1 MPLNCGTLAG
11 RSIECA
17 DVVGGLKAVYFA
29 DSFMDLTTVAT
40 ITEST
45 GVMEELH
52 ADDGSESGTYQVY
65 KYELRPELS
74 SMTIN
79 IQADT
84 NNGTVFYEQTLSL
97 MFHKLKAVDSNK
109 IVELAKGRLN
119 AYVLDNNDQVYVLGA
134 ENGLDIS
141 GGNLTTGT
149 SFGDMNGFQLDFSGR
164 ELYPVWFL
172 PSPVTPSATA
182 FPFDNADTMV
192 TGVTIDID

>member
-1 MPLNCGTLAG
+1 MALNCGTLAG
-11 RSIECA
+11 RGIECA

-29 DSFMDLTTVAT
+29 NVFFDLTTTAT
-40 ITEST
+40 ATESS
-45 GVMEELH
+45 GVLEDLP
-52 ADDGSESGTYQVY
+52 DDNGSDSGTYQVY
-65 KYELRPELS
+65 KYDLRPELS

-97 MFHKLKAVDSNK
+97 MFHKLTPTDGGK

-119 AYVLDNNDQVYVLGA
+119 VYVLDNNDQVYVLGA

-172 PSPVTPSATA
+172 PTPVDPTAAT
-182 FPFDNADTMV
+182 FPFDGS
-192 TGVTIDID
+192 GVMAGTATIDID

>member
-29 DSFMDLTTVAT
+29 DSFMDLTTIAT
-40 ITEST
+40 ATEST
-45 GVMEELH
+45 GVMEDLH

-172 PSPVTPSATA
+172 PEPSDPTATA
-182 FPFDNADTMV
+182 FPFDNANTMV